1 MLEEGVVI
9 EEGGENG
16 VKDGRGMNEDSDRD
30 SDGSWPDTMP
40 ARVTNGAPPYTAPVV
55 IMACMVASCAGFYPL
70 RPAAP
75 RTCLSKKEIFD
86 PCVTSFSCALV

>member
-30 SDGSWPDTMP
+30 SDESWPETRP
-40 ARVTNGAPPYTAPVV
+40 ARVTNGAPPYTPPGQGGHYG
-55 IMACMVASCAGFYPL
+55 MHG
-70 RPAAP
+70 
-75 RTCLSKKEIFD
+75 CLMCRLLPTK
-86 PCVTSFSCALV
+86 ARGA

>member
-16 VKDGRGMNEDSDRD
+16 VKDGRGMKQDSDRDSDEDLNEDSDRD

-55 IMACMVASCAGFYPL
+55 IMACMVASRAGFYPT
-70 RPAAP
+70 RPAAVSAK
-75 RTCLSKKEIFD
+75 RKSST
-86 PCVTSFSCALV
+86 LV